1 MAFPISLSGHFDLS
15 PEQAEPSGAGE
26 LLAGLE
32 SAVRETGL
40 AAAQRTSSSL
50 GFSGGWRAPWPFKG
64 CGGTLEIERA
74 DGAGARLV
82 YHLSFQAWAKAM
94 TLVVPLI
101 AYLLLWPELGIAPV
115 LQFGILLV
123 ALPIGWLGA
132 MALVHRLIGAR
143 VRRRLEQVLRSVAP

>member
-1 MAFPISLSGHFDLS
+1 MS

-40 AAAQRTSSSL
+40 AAARRTSSSL

-74 DGAGARLV
+74 EGGADGTGARLV

-101 AYLLLWPELGIAPV
+101 AYLLLWPELGVAPV
-115 LQFGILLV
+115 VQFGILLV
-123 ALPIGWLGA
+123 ILPIGWLGA